1 MIEQK
6 PILTSVPIRK
16 ETLEKIRVIAKEDGM
31 KIYGV
36 IDKLL
41 ENYLVEKFIQDYKV
55 DENAK

>member
-1 MIEQK
+1 MTEQK

-16 ETLEKIRVIAKEDGM
+16 ETLEKIREIAKKDGM

-41 ENYLVEKFIQDYKV
+41 ENYLVEKFIQDHKV
-55 DENAK
+55 DK